1 MAWEL
6 TLIRV
11 LQKMSCGFMDFMNIA
26 FTYLGDEIFFLVVAV
41 VLFWC
46 IDKKFAYK
54 FMNVYLLSVAVNEGV
69 KTIVKRARPY
79 TVDGIASIGSK
90 TDGYSFPSGHSQS
103 IANISTQINMK
114 YNADKLLRK
123 IFLPLGIGLTVI
135 VMFTRMYL
143 GQHFLTDVI
152 VGAALGIG
160 LAVVFSYLYELLGD
174 KEEWIAAGIVPI
186 CTIALII
193 VLALG
198 LQGMGQVLNVLGVY
212 TAISIGYFME
222 KKFIGYNV
230 RSDKWWKYA
239 IKVAIGLVI
248 TLALKEGL
256 KFAFDSEQILL
267 YNYLRYFLVG
277 LWASVGCMA
286 LFKVCKL

>member
-114 YNADKLLRK
+114 YGAHKLLRK

-239 IKVAIGLVI
+239 VKVAIGLVI